1 MKETQDKNTVQN
13 RNQNNIQTLQCTV
26 AWKGQPVDAVAFE
39 VSIPEMLQTIV
50 GFACG
55 TTLGMAESGMER
67 VGIEDCLK
75 VDFEYGQSQ
84 NKNKKY

>member
-1 MKETQDKNTVQN
+1 
-13 RNQNNIQTLQCTV
+13 
-26 AWKGQPVDAVAFE
+26 
-39 VSIPEMLQTIV
+39 MLQTIV

-75 VDFEYGQSQ
+75 VDFEYGKSQ
-84 NKNKKY
+84 NKNKNIKSILVGHPLNLRNNKNNLAL